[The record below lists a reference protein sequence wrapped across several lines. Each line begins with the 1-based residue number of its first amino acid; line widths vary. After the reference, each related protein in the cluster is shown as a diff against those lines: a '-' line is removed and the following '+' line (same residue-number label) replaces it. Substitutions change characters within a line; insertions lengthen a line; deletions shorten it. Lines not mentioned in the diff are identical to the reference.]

1 MPGTGMADDQMDDE
15 TLIIP
20 SRPIP
25 SKAVINF
32 AELHQIRDILY
43 VPTDSYTTGTAALSR
58 WGRLAVHTK
67 YSCSPFPP
75 LSLRLS
81 LCSSLHLPSLFLN
94 VSFTSSAFLTLR
106 LVFYPCSVFDFL
118 SVTPSSPYRCP
129 LHPSFFYQ
137 YYLTAAYGTILF
149 SFILTMRALHLTVV
163 NSNHWLFTIPQ
174 SILIQDLDR

>member
-1 MPGTGMADDQMDDE
+1 MVGTDMADDQMDDE

-67 YSCSPFPP
+67 YSCSPFP
-75 LSLRLS
+75 LLFLRLS
-81 LCSSLHLPSLFLN
+81 LTLILSPSSLFSSMSHLCPQPPL
-94 VSFTSSAFLTLR
+94 
-106 LVFYPCSVFDFL
+106 PCSECSTLAVSLTFYL
-118 SVTPSSPYRCP
+118 SHPLLLPLSSPP
-129 LHPSFFYQ
+129 L
-137 YYLTAAYGTILF
+137 ILF
-149 SFILTMRALHLTVV
+149 SV
-163 NSNHWLFTIPQ
+163 IPYC
-174 SILIQDLDR
+174 

>member
-1 MPGTGMADDQMDDE
+1 MLGTGMADDQMDDE

-75 LSLRLS
+75 LSLHLS
-81 LCSSLHLPSLFLN
+81 LCSSLHLPSLPQCLIY
-94 VSFTSSAFLTLR
+94 VLSFPYL
-106 LVFYPCSVFDFL
+106 
-118 SVTPSSPYRCP
+118 TPSLLP
-129 LHPSFFYQ
+129 LQ
-137 YYLTAAYGTILF
+137 CL
-149 SFILTMRALHLTVV
+149 
-163 NSNHWLFTIPQ
+163 
-174 SILIQDLDR
+174 

>member
-1 MPGTGMADDQMDDE
+1 MVGTGMADDQMDDE

-58 WGRLAVHTK
+58 WGCLAVHTK

-75 LSLRLS
+75 LSLCLS
-81 LCSSLHLPSLFLN
+81 LCSSLHIPSLPQCLIY
-94 VSFTSSAFLTLR
+94 VLTLPY
-106 LVFYPCSVFDFL
+106 L
-118 SVTPSSPYRCP
+118 TPSLVP
-129 LHPSFFYQ
+129 L
-137 YYLTAAYGTILF
+137 
-149 SFILTMRALHLTVV
+149 
-163 NSNHWLFTIPQ
+163 Q
-174 SILIQDLDR
+174 SL